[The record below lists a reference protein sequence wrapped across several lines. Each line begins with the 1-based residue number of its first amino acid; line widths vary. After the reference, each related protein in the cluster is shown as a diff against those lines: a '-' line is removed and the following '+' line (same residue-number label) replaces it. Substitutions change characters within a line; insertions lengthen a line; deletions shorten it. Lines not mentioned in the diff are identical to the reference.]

1 MIMSTK
7 RIILA
12 DGSRLLREMLHRVL
26 YKTDHLEVVQEL
38 THYEDLGSAIEQFEP
53 EWVIIS
59 LPSDQVIPGWVDMY
73 IANCP
78 SLRFLAVSTDGSKI
92 KMKWLEPHEE
102 ELGDL
107 SLKDLIHILERD
119 PQKA

>member
-12 DGSRLLREMLHRVL
+12 NGSRLLREMLHRVL
-26 YKTDHLEVVQEL
+26 YKTDNLQVVLEVAN
-38 THYEDLGSAIEQFEP
+38 YEDLPSAIEQFDP
-53 EWVIIS
+53 EWVIMS
-59 LPSDQVIPGWVDMY
+59 LPSDHVIPDWVDIY
-73 IANCP
+73 IANLP
-78 SLRFLAVSTDGSKI
+78 SVRFLAVSTDGSKI

-102 ELGDL
+102 DLGDL

-119 PQKA
+119 PQKT

>member
-1 MIMSTK
+1 MFTK

-26 YKTDHLEVVQEL
+26 YKADNLEVVQEV
-38 THYEDLGSAIEQFEP
+38 TNYEDLPSAIEQFDP
-53 EWVIIS
+53 EWVIMS
-59 LPSDQVIPGWVDMY
+59 LPSDHIIPDWVDIY
-73 IANCP
+73 IANRP
-78 SLRFLAVSTDGSKI
+78 SIRFLAVSTDGSKI

-102 ELGDL
+102 DLGDL

-119 PQKA
+119 PQKT